1 MELNQTSKP
10 RNETI
15 RIKFNN
21 IFLENILKKNSRE
34 IRATLSVV
42 DTLFKIRGVPKVR
55 SDSEKFGRVRARS
68 RYLVRSRPNLP
79 DSLPFSRSLP
89 MLPEI
94 FRPAAKFKR
103 STPHNLLSS
112 GIIIKIWPTR

>member
-42 DTLFKIRGVPKVR
+42 DTLFKIRGVPRFRVTRKNSGGLGR
-55 SDSEKFGRVRARS
+55 DRDTSSDFTRLASIFAISPDVAR
-68 RYLVRSRPNLP
+68 NLP
-79 DSLPFSRSLP
+79 TRR
-89 MLPEI
+89 EI
-94 FRPAAKFKR
+94 QTINPAQ
-103 STPHNLLSS
+103 SS
-112 GIIIKIWPTR
+112 IISPYGIIIKIWPT